1 MTQDTP
7 NVYSNKDITVTYDPK
22 TCINAE
28 RCASEL
34 SEVFRTSV
42 IPWIKLDA
50 IDDTDKVVQ
59 QVKRCPSGALQC
71 FKNCIKTAKTNQSKL
86 AS

>member
-7 NVYSNKDITVTYDPK
+7 NSYSNDDITVTYNPK
-22 TCINAE
+22 ACINAE
-28 RCASEL
+28 LCAREL
-34 SEVFRTSV
+34 SEVFRTSI
-42 IPWIKLDA
+42 IPWIKLDGTEDVSK
-50 IDDTDKVVQ
+50 IVK

-71 FKNCIKTAKTNQSKL
+71 NLSTTKKHKKL